1 MSKTV
6 EYELTHGAQ
15 IVELKFITIP
25 RKGWFAKE
33 IQPTLAF
40 LKAMIPASER
50 EYNGGNFKWSFSIK
64 YWDPIQAL
72 LKAQGFHVIKQS
84 RFSQKSRVEVP
95 KEYAESFYHEH
106 TPTTSSAE
114 TTESIAQKL
123 STFLGVVIS
132 TQDLNDLK
140 KLYRQKAR
148 ELHPDLGGDATKMSE
163 LNRLWTLYC
172 NTGVRQ

>member
-6 EYELTHGAQ
+6 EFELTHGAQ

-25 RKGWFAKE
+25 RKGWFASE
-33 IQPTLAF
+33 IQPTLQF
-40 LKAMIPASER
+40 LKTMIPASER
-50 EYNGGNFKWSFSIK
+50 EYNGNNFKWSFSVK
-64 YWDPIQAL
+64 YWDSIQML
-72 LKAQGFHVIKQS
+72 LKAQGFSIVEQIRAKP
-84 RFSQKSRVEVP
+84 RIEVP
-95 KEYAESFYHEH
+95 VEYAESFYHENT
-106 TPTTSSAE
+106 TPTSADAE
-114 TTESIAQKL
+114 TAESIASKL
-123 STFLGVVIS
+123 SSFLGVVIS

-172 NTGVRQ
+172 NTGVKQ